1 VSAESVFEQ
10 HVDGDIIFRQDQVG
24 DRMYVMRSGRVRL
37 FRTDRGVETVLA
49 DVAEGETFGELALF
63 DRRPRSASARA
74 IGDTTLRVITRVDVE
89 RMDCDPLLRGL
100 LATLSRRLRTIDD
113 AFERLMVR
121 EAPEREQLAAVW
133 ESKSWL
139 D

>member
-1 VSAESVFEQ
+1 MSAESVFEQ
-10 HVDGDIIFRQDQVG
+10 HVDGDIVFRQDQVG
-24 DRMYVMRSGRVRL
+24 DRMYVVRSGRVRL

-49 DVAEGETFGELALF
+49 DMAEGETFGELALF

-74 IGDTTLRVITRVDVE
+74 IGDTTLRVITREDVE

-121 EAPEREQLAAVW
+121 EAPEREQLAALW

>member
-63 DRRPRSASARA
+63 DRRPRSAYARA

-121 EAPEREQLAAVW
+121 EAPEREQLAALW

>member
-1 VSAESVFEQ
+1 VFEQ

-24 DRMYVMRSGRVRL
+24 DRMYVVRSGRVRL
-37 FRTDRGVETVLA
+37 FRTDRGVETILA
-49 DVAEGETFGELALF
+49 DMAEGETFGELALF

-74 IGDTTLRVITRVDVE
+74 IGDTTLRVITREDVE

-100 LATLSRRLRTIDD
+100 LASLSRRLRTIDD

-121 EAPEREQLAAVW
+121 EAPEREQLAALW

-139 D
+139 G

>member
-1 VSAESVFEQ
+1 VFEQ
-10 HVDGDIIFRQDQVG
+10 HVDGDIVFRQDQVG
-24 DRMYVMRSGRVRL
+24 DRMYVVRSGRVRL

-49 DVAEGETFGELALF
+49 DMAEGETFGELALF

-74 IGDTTLRVITRVDVE
+74 IGDTTLRVITREDVE

-121 EAPEREQLAAVW
+121 EAPEREQLAALW

>member
-10 HVDGDIIFRQDQVG
+10 HVDGDIVFRQDQVG
-24 DRMYVMRSGRVRL
+24 DRMYVVRSGRVRL

-49 DVAEGETFGELALF
+49 DMAEGETFGELALF

-74 IGDTTLRVITRVDVE
+74 IGDTTLRVITREDVE

-121 EAPEREQLAAVW
+121 EAPEREQLAALW

>member
-10 HVDGDIIFRQDQVG
+10 HVDGDIVFRQDQVG
-24 DRMYVMRSGRVRL
+24 DRMYVVRSGRVRL

-49 DVAEGETFGELALF
+49 DMAEGETFGELALF

-74 IGDTTLRVITRVDVE
+74 IGDTTLRVITREDVE

-100 LATLSRRLRTIDD
+100 LAILSRRLRTIDD

-121 EAPEREQLAAVW
+121 EAPEREQLAALW